1 MPRHSRPE
9 IRLEIGRAIG
19 AIGAVDPTD
28 LFLLA
33 GKHSV
38 VAGEVVPTSDRP
50 SSGLIVLGENTEIYD
65 LELHELKGTDKYYVV
80 LVLQSILKV
89 RRVGVRSVYH

>member
-1 MPRHSRPE
+1 MSSICASKARADGFS
-9 IRLEIGRAIG
+9 RLEIGRLIG

-28 LFLLA
+28 LFILG

-38 VAGEVVPTSDRP
+38 VGGEIVPTSDRP
-50 SSGLIVLGENTEIYD
+50 SSGLINVNPNIEIRD

-80 LVLQSILKV
+80 LVLQAILKV
-89 RRVGVRSVYH
+89 VL